1 MKWEIDKN
9 KLTKTFKLKSFE
21 VIIDRLTSLAKVTET
36 THHHPDFKVENYNEI
51 HFYLF
56 THDKNSITEKDYY
69 LAEKIDEIFN

>member
-1 MKWEIDKN
+1 MKWELDKN

-21 VIIDRLTSLAKVTET
+21 VIIDRLTSLTKVTET

-69 LAEKIDEIFN
+69 LAEKIDEIFD